1 METCKFRLQACPNK
15 ERGCKV
21 TLPAKVDFCQCSPHS
36 ALHINSQSPHIKPC
50 LQDICWH
57 MKQCSLNGGQPPP
70 PIRKLSIPKNTERR
84 HSIKGSANSLK
95 VQLKEAE
102 ERRLSRSS
110 SKSPGVRA
118 QESPIHFAQT
128 ETTPNQDNK
137 PPEVKTQDSQ
147 PVSVAD
153 VADPKTPELEIPET
167 SNPEVQGAK
176 SVSSVEDMNGDN
188 DGCGDKVTLK
198 EVDVQVKVNNP
209 KPKPRRKPQ

>member
-1 METCKFRLQACPNK
+1 MQFEWRATSSSYPKAFDSEEHWTETFNKGLSKLIESTGIFLLQHSRL
-15 ERGCKV
+15 R
-21 TLPAKVDFCQCSPHS
+21 
-36 ALHINSQSPHIKPC
+36 
-50 LQDICWH
+50 
-57 MKQCSLNGGQPPP
+57 SLY
-70 PIRKLSIPKNTERR
+70 L
-84 HSIKGSANSLK
+84 
-95 VQLKEAE
+95 QLKEAE

-188 DGCGDKVTLK
+188 EACGDTVTLK

>member
-1 METCKFRLQACPNK
+1 M
-15 ERGCKV
+15 
-21 TLPAKVDFCQCSPHS
+21 
-36 ALHINSQSPHIKPC
+36 
-50 LQDICWH
+50 
-57 MKQCSLNGGQPPP
+57 
-70 PIRKLSIPKNTERR
+70 
-84 HSIKGSANSLK
+84 
-95 VQLKEAE
+95 QLKEAE

-118 QESPIHFAQT
+118 QESPIHFAQS
-128 ETTPNQDNK
+128 EPTPNQDNK

-176 SVSSVEDMNGDN
+176 SVSSVEEMNGDN
-188 DGCGDKVTLK
+188 EGSGDTVPLK

>member
-1 METCKFRLQACPNK
+1 MQFEWRATSSSYPKAIDSEEHWTETFNKGLSKLIKSTGIFLLQHSRL
-15 ERGCKV
+15 R
-21 TLPAKVDFCQCSPHS
+21 
-36 ALHINSQSPHIKPC
+36 
-50 LQDICWH
+50 
-57 MKQCSLNGGQPPP
+57 SLY
-70 PIRKLSIPKNTERR
+70 L
-84 HSIKGSANSLK
+84 
-95 VQLKEAE
+95 QLKEAE

-118 QESPIHFAQT
+118 QESPIHFAQS
-128 ETTPNQDNK
+128 EPTPNQDNK

-176 SVSSVEDMNGDN
+176 SVSSVEEMNGDN
-188 DGCGDKVTLK
+188 RGCGYTVPLK